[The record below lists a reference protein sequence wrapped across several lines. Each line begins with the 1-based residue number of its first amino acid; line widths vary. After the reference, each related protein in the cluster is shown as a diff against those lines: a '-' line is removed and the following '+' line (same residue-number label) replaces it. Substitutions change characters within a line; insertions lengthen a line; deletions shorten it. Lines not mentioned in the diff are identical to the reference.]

1 VPEPFQTELAALRER
16 VDAIDTQ
23 LLALFNARAAVV
35 RDIYTLKQQQGVPRF
50 NQARTDAILQRL
62 VADNQGPLS
71 AQEVR
76 ALFLPLLEFFVKDYR
91 NADHDGAAT
100 DGADPSGVGRLRP
113 GQLR

>member
-1 VPEPFQTELAALRER
+1 VPERFEAELGALRER

-35 RDIYTLKQQQGVPRF
+35 RDIYALKQQQGVPRF
-50 NQARTDAILQRL
+50 NRTRTDAILQRL
-62 VADNQGPLS
+62 AADNQGPLT
-71 AQEVR
+71 AQEVH

-91 NADHDGAAT
+91 SADRDAAAAEGA
-100 DGADPSGVGRLRP
+100 GPSES

>member
-1 VPEPFQTELAALRER
+1 VPDRFDTELAALRDR

-35 RDIYTLKQQQGVPRF
+35 RDIYALKQQQGVPRF
-50 NQARTDAILQRL
+50 NKTRTEAILQRL
-62 VADNQGPLS
+62 AADNQGPLS
-71 AQEVR
+71 AEEVQ

-91 NADHDGAAT
+91 SADRDAAA
-100 DGADPSGVGRLRP
+100 ADDAGPSGA

>member
-1 VPEPFQTELAALRER
+1 MPKRFEAELAALRER

-23 LLALFNARAAVV
+23 LLALLNARAAVV

-62 VADNQGPLS
+62 AADNQGPLS
-71 AQEVR
+71 AQEVH
-76 ALFLPLLEFFVKDYR
+76 ALFRPLLEFFVKDYR
-91 NADHDGAAT
+91 SADLDAAAHGAGSSEA
-100 DGADPSGVGRLRP
+100 